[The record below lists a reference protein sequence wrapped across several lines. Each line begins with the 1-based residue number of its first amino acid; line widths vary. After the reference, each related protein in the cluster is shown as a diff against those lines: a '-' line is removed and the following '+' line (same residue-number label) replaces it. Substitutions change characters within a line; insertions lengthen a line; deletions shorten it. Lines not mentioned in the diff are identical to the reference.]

1 MTSDRERVQRLM
13 AQIMVALHEDNG
25 EIPPSLAIPALL
37 YMTGFIIANTKPEDM
52 EMETVLRG
60 CLEDILYGIQTVD
73 AIAMTINTINK
84 AKGD

>member
-37 YMTGFIIANTKPEDM
+37 YMTGFIIANTKPADM
-52 EMETVLRG
+52 EMEAVLRG
-60 CLEDILYGIQTVD
+60 CLEDIAYGIQTVD

>member
-1 MTSDRERVQRLM
+1 MKTDRERVQRLM

-25 EIPPSLAIPALL
+25 EIPPPLAIPALL
-37 YMTGFIIANTKPEDM
+37 YMTGFIIANTKPANMSIE
-52 EMETVLRG
+52 EILGG

-73 AIAMTINTINK
+73 AITETISTINK